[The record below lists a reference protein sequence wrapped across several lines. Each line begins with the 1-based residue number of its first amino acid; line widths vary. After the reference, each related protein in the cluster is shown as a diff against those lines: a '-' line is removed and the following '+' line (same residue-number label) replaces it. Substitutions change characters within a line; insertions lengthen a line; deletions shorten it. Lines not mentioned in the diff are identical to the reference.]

1 MSNDRDSF
9 FFYHNGTMAEQS
21 SDELLTGA
29 PVAEADSGEEETKPE
44 RLNLE
49 IRMQSPSACQRH
61 VTVSVSRD
69 DIDRYFDK
77 AFADMMPTASVPGFR
92 AGRAPRKL
100 VEHRYRKDLA
110 DQVKGSL
117 LMDSMAQV
125 TEDSKL
131 AAISE
136 PDFDPVA
143 VKIPDEGP
151 MTFEFDIEVRPEFD
165 LPNWRGLKVER
176 PTKQFGDKDVE
187 ARIEELL
194 AKYGRLVP
202 FDGAASSGDYI
213 VCNLAFKHDGE
224 LISESKEEVI
234 RIRPALSFRDGR
246 IENFDK
252 VMQGVKAEET
262 RTAEAKLTNDAP
274 NVNLRGKSVTAEFEV
289 LEVKKLKL
297 PELTPDFLSDMGFES
312 EEAMRKGV
320 LADLERKLSYY
331 QQQRA
336 RQQVTALLTE
346 SANWDL
352 PPDLLRRQARR
363 ELERAVMELRSAGFS
378 DSEIRAHE
386 NELRQNSAVST
397 ARALKEHFIL
407 ERIAED
413 EKIDAEGDDYDAE
426 IQLIAMQTDE
436 SPRRIRS
443 RLEKGGM
450 MDSLRN
456 QIVERK
462 VIAKVL
468 EAATFK
474 DVPFEPAAVDAEAID
489 KAAGGEERDVEIPE
503 AKFAD
508 VASSVPGAPAT
519 STAKD

>member
-1 MSNDRDSF
+1 MVKEMSD
-9 FFYHNGTMAEQS
+9 
-21 SDELLTGA
+21 A
-29 PVAEADSGEEETKPE
+29 PVAEADPAEEAKPE

-49 IRMQSPSACQRH
+49 IRIQSPSACQRH
-61 VTVSVSRD
+61 VQVTVSRD
-69 DIDRYFDK
+69 DIERYFDK
-77 AFADMMPTASVPGFR
+77 SFTELMPNATVPGFR

-100 VEHRYRKDLA
+100 VEHRFRKDLA

-136 PDFDPVA
+136 PTLDPVA

-165 LPNWRGLKVER
+165 MPNWKGLRIER
-176 PTKQFGDKDVE
+176 PIKDFSATDVDARVE
-187 ARIEELL
+187 EIL

-202 FDGAASSGDYI
+202 FDGAASTGDY
-213 VCNLAFKHDGE
+213 VTCNLRFKIGDE
-224 LISESKEEVI
+224 VISESNEEVI
-234 RIRPALSFRDGR
+234 RIRPVLSFRDGK
-246 IENFDK
+246 IEKFDK
-252 VMQGVKAEET
+252 LMKGVKEGET
-262 RTAEAKLTNDAP
+262 RAGEAKLTNDAP
-274 NVNLRGKSVTAEFEV
+274 NQALRGKTVTAEFEV

-297 PELTPDFLSDMGFES
+297 PDLTPEFLKDMGFDS
-312 EEAMRKGV
+312 EAEMRDAI
-320 LADLERKLSYY
+320 LADMKRKLEYY

-346 SANWDL
+346 SASWEL
-352 PPDLLRRQARR
+352 PPDLLRRQSRR
-363 ELERAVMELRSAGFS
+363 ELERAVLELRRAGFS
-378 DSEIRAHE
+378 EPEIRAHE

-407 ERIAED
+407 ERIAE
-413 EKIDAEGDDYDAE
+413 EETIDADQADFDAE
-426 IQLIAMQTDE
+426 IQLIAMQSDE

-443 RLEKGGM
+443 RIEKSGL
-450 MDSLRN
+450 MDALRN

-474 DVPFEPAAVDAEAID
+474 DLPYEPTGGDAEAID
-489 KAAGGEERDVEIPE
+489 RAAGGEEREIEIPE
-503 AKFAD
+503 AKHAD
-508 VASSVPGAPAT
+508 SAQPLPT
-519 STAKD
+519 TTQNPQ